1 MRCSLSPPRH
11 SIIVL
16 TSLLVLGCASTMGRP
31 VELAVPEIEDF
42 AESGLPFDLAGARD
56 DVRRNISDRLVDMS
70 RMIRPLTIEPNAYLI
85 TVYVEEPHGEDDPR
99 VRRTSYMFRIQER
112 GEPEGCTQVLLAWFV
127 QSRGKN
133 ELTWRATPEDAGH
146 VPSGLEQMKG
156 ILDTVEACS

>member
-1 MRCSLSPPRH
+1 MRCSLSLPRH
-11 SIIVL
+11 SIIPL
-16 TSLLVLGCASTMGRP
+16 ASLLVFGCASTMGRP

-42 AESGLPFDLAGARD
+42 AESGLPFDLAGSRD

-99 VRRTSYMFRIQER
+99 VRRTSYMFRVQKH
-112 GEPEGCTQVLLAWFV
+112 GEAEGCSQVFLAWLV
-127 QSRGKN
+127 QSRGVN
-133 ELTWRATPEDAGH
+133 ELTWRATREDALY
-146 VPSGLEQMKG
+146 VPSGLEQMKS